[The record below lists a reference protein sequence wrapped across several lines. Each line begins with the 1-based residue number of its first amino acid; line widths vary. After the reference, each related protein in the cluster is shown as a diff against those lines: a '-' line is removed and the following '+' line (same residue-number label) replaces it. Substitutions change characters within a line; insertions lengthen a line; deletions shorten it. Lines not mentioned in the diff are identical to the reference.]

1 MLQDFSQGGGLV
13 RWGDE
18 KVIGISLVE
27 EVILEAWDGLLD
39 GVGLTVDIDG
49 CDESSFYGTN
59 NGGTLSVRI
68 RIPISLPYRQ
78 DPSVP

>member
-1 MLQDFSQGGGLV
+1 MLQDFSQGRGLV
-13 RWGDE
+13 GGRDE

-39 GVGLTVDIDG
+39 GIGLTVDIDG
-49 CDESSFYGTN
+49 RDESSFYGAN
-59 NGGTLSVRI
+59 YRGTLSVRI
-68 RIPISLPYRQ
+68 RITISLPYHQ